1 MTPTLQPGDR
11 LLVVRGRRPR
21 VGDLVCLRDPDGSSR
36 LLVKRVVAVLPTG
49 IEVRGDNEA
58 ASRDSRRF
66 GPVEPSRLTGRARY
80 RYFPPP
86 GSDCFGNR
94 VPAAVRSLG
103 MALHQK
109 DIDRLLEPEL
119 TSNLEAV
126 PVDELR
132 TAPGHVSSARRSPCP
147 MFGDCSKVS
156 STSWRRNWRR
166 EAEVSAATRVVSSRT
181 CPRS

>member
-80 RYFPPP
+80 RYFPPARVGLLRQSGP
-86 GSDCFGNR
+86 GGGTLVRDG
-94 VPAAVRSLG
+94 PA
-103 MALHQK
+103 
-109 DIDRLLEPEL
+109 PE
-119 TSNLEAV
+119 
-126 PVDELR
+126 
-132 TAPGHVSSARRSPCP
+132 GH
-147 MFGDCSKVS
+147 
-156 STSWRRNWRR
+156 
-166 EAEVSAATRVVSSRT
+166 
-181 CPRS
+181 